1 MIETKN
7 KIIEGLFFKELQE
20 LIKKYSE
27 MDNRTIDIINT
38 INLHVKDEDLKEYLL
53 SSENILKELTEYYK
67 DKEISVNEMIFY
79 AWYNLNIEKITI
91 KENSV
96 AFMDLE
102 EDGCI
107 ELDEYLIYNHLND
120 LRNYTIDKLDSM
132 LDLGYHVDRLLDKD
146 KIIEYWLEEVD
157 KPQAINDIMENY
169 EINEILDID
178 PEYCF
183 TDENGI
189 EYKYANIKQ

>member
-38 INLHVKDEDLKEYLL
+38 INLHIRDEDLKEYLL
-53 SSENILKELTEYYK
+53 SNAKILKELTEYYK

-79 AWYNLNIEKITI
+79 AWYNLNIEEITI